1 MAVQYTVQISDA
13 DYKALCYVAE
23 NPNAYVDEHVTEYIR
38 QMKEDLVK
46 EIIKSE
52 LAKPGTRAIPAD
64 KEELIARAQVKSA
77 KQIMY
82 EDTERMKAMVQNP
95 DAFDTDIGESVILP
109 E

>member
-13 DYKALCYVAE
+13 DYKALCYVTE
-23 NPNAYVDEHVTEYIR
+23 NPNAYVDEHVTEFIR

-52 LAKPGTRAIPAD
+52 LNKPGTRSIPAD
-64 KEELIARAQVKSA
+64 KEELLARANVKTA
-77 KQIMY
+77 AQISY
-82 EDTERMKAMVQNP
+82 EDTVRMEAMVQNP
-95 DAFDTDIGESVILP
+95 DAWDTDIGESVELP

>member
-1 MAVQYTVQISDA
+1 MTVQYTVQISDA

-23 NPNAYVDEHVTEYIR
+23 NPNTYIDEHVTEYIR

-52 LAKPGTRAIPAD
+52 LAKPGMRSIPAD
-64 KEELIARAQVKSA
+64 KEELIRTARVKTQKEIVKA
-77 KQIMY
+77 
-82 EDTERMKAMVQNP
+82 DTERMEAMVLNP
-95 DAFDTDIGESVILP
+95 DAHDSDIPEAVELP